1 MNYSIT
7 PREKTMEQDKW
18 SIIEEALEEAQYLI
32 SDEIQCVMNEDIYDD
47 YQNVLDKIDSALLI
61 IREHLSN
68 L

>member
-1 MNYSIT
+1 
-7 PREKTMEQDKW
+7 MEQDKW

-32 SDEIQCVMNEDIYDD
+32 SDEIQCVMNEDMYDD

>member
-1 MNYSIT
+1 
-7 PREKTMEQDKW
+7 MEQDKW